1 MRWTGRG
8 YDRWLFVPSFHSSL
22 LPFLSSVSFLRYN
35 SIGVIEWSFPPP
47 QIDAIRKDPL
57 LLSTCV
63 SINFKGKL
71 VNRSPLFSL
80 TRPGYMH
87 TRHSGISILNK
98 EALFDVEYERT
109 NQRTNRIESSR
120 NYPAQSFNSIVLN
133 IIFHAAVIHTT
144 NLSNIL
150 PRWIFLFVRDTY
162 FL

>member
-1 MRWTGRG
+1 MSPLVQCIYFQLQDTHQWWKPNAL
-8 YDRWLFVPSFHSSL
+8 DRERIRSVAVRSFFSFLPPSFSL
-22 LPFLSSVSFLRYN
+22 FRLFS
-35 SIGVIEWSFPPP
+35 
-47 QIDAIRKDPL
+47 PL